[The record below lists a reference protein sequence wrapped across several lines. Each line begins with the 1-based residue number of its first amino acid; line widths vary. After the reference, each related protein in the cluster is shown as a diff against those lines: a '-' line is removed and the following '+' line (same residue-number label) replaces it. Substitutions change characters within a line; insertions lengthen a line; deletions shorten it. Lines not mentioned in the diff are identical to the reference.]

1 MTNQRAV
8 SDSFRIGRDDIYTC
22 LYLFFNQSGR
32 IPVVHANRCINMY
45 YNRLY
50 HPSRN
55 INHLFRKS
63 VNRYSARF
71 TLFYPV
77 ISIKLH
83 NFVFVNIS
91 LAERSSLFHNILSF
105 YSPYQSI
112 EIIHRKCLSAPF
124 LPVAGR
130 LRFPWADSV
139 CRYISS

>member
-1 MTNQRAV
+1 T
-8 SDSFRIGRDDIYTC
+8 
-22 LYLFFNQSGR
+22 
-32 IPVVHANRCINMY
+32 
-45 YNRLY
+45 
-50 HPSRN
+50 
-55 INHLFRKS
+55 
-63 VNRYSARF
+63 
-71 TLFYPV
+71 V